1 MRHTPHTK
9 RVCRNARSVLRV
21 ALLCSVFI
29 APSAVYANNDDDGF
43 VMGASGK
50 RFYALP
56 EAGSA
61 ERSTMG
67 ARIVKPTS
75 KTELRSDAAAL
86 RSGFLRIDR
95 DRALGPR
102 VASRVASRAAE
113 VKSQANVNA
122 EPMPAKTADAV
133 TLALFDTEIA
143 RKQTFAGGIQHRW
156 PLPANVGQKIS
167 SGYGM
172 RNDPFHGQRRFH
184 GGVDIAAPAGTSVL
198 ATADGRVKEAG
209 FKRGFGNYVK
219 LSHADGSETMYNHL
233 QKVLARAGSLVR
245 GGQQIGLLGSTGRS
259 TGPHLDFRY
268 TKSGQKLDPM
278 QTALAGKAPSTLG
291 KMPTQ
296 VASALSSRGVPFAR
310 ATIRHEKGVRIIT
323 PRERIAMSGG
333 FIRVR

>member
-1 MRHTPHTK
+1 MRHTHTTI
-9 RVCRNARSVLRV
+9 RALHTARSLLR
-21 ALLCSVFI
+21 ASLLCAAFL
-29 APSAVYANNDDDGF
+29 APTAVLANSDDDGF

-56 EAGSA
+56 DAGST

-67 ARIVKPTS
+67 TRIVKPSS

-102 VASRVASRAAE
+102 VASRASAQKAPAPATGQLE
-113 VKSQANVNA
+113 
-122 EPMPAKTADAV
+122 MPTKTADAV

-143 RKQTFAGGIQHRW
+143 RKQTFSGGVQHRW
-156 PLPANVGQKIS
+156 PLPASVGQKIS

-184 GGVDIAAPAGTSVL
+184 GGVDIAAPAGTTVL

-219 LSHADGSETMYNHL
+219 LKHADGSETMYNHL

-268 TKSGQKLDPM
+268 SKSGQKFDPM
-278 QTALAGKAPSTLG
+278 KTALAGKAPSNIG
-291 KMPTQ
+291 KMPVQ
-296 VASALSSRGVPFAR
+296 LASAASLGASPFGR
-310 ATIRHEKGVRIIT
+310 ATIRNEKGVRIIT
-323 PRERIAMSGG
+323 PRERVAISGG